1 MLYILYIQSK
11 IIFIMDSS
19 VKVPRFLVIKQYLEN
34 HINTGNWPAG
44 TRVPSENDLAET
56 FSVSRMTARRAL
68 AELDRQGMLL
78 RSPGSG
84 SFVKK
89 IDKKLPKIELVDV
102 VENLLAAGHYR
113 CRVLSMDAI
122 QSDSE
127 IASTMEIDIGENLFK
142 ATFVYSDNEQPRQLE
157 HLYVNSSLVP
167 AFMKQN
173 YKKISPSSY
182 IDWITGGCESDYQ
195 LNSVIASP
203 GERRELS
210 LTGEGDQA
218 CTKVTKRAQMEGN
231 VVSLSTAIN
240 PGHLYQLQSV
250 I

>member
-1 MLYILYIQSK
+1 MA
-11 IIFIMDSS
+11 IFIMDSS

-44 TRVPSENDLAET
+44 TRVPSENELAET

-68 AELDRQGMLL
+68 AELDRQGLLL

-89 IDKKLPKIELVDV
+89 IDKKRPKIELINVAED
-102 VENLLAAGHYR
+102 LLAAGLYR
-113 CRVLSMDAI
+113 CRVLSMDSI

-142 ATFVYSDNEQPRQLE
+142 AIFLYSDGEKPRQLE
-157 HLYVNSSLVP
+157 YLYVNPSFVP

-173 YKKISPSSY
+173 YEKISPSSY
-182 IDWITGGCESDYQ
+182 IDWITGGCEPEYQ

-203 GERRELS
+203 GERRELA

-218 CTKVTKRAQMEGN
+218 CTKVTTRARMSGDI
-231 VVSLSTAIN
+231 VSLSAAIN
-240 PGHLYQLQSV
+240 PAKCYQLQSV

>member
-1 MLYILYIQSK
+1 ME
-11 IIFIMDSS
+11 SS
-19 VKVPRFLVIKQYLEN
+19 VKVPRFIVIKQYLEN

-68 AELDRQGMLL
+68 AELDRQGLLL

-89 IDKKLPKIELVDV
+89 IDKKRPKIELVDV
-102 VENLLAAGHYR
+102 IEDLLAAGRYR

-127 IASTMEIDIGENLFK
+127 TASSMEIDIGENLFK
-142 ATFVYSDNEQPRQLE
+142 ATFLYLDVDKPCQLE

-167 AFMKQN
+167 AFIKQN
-173 YKKISPSSY
+173 YEKISPSSY
-182 IDWITGGCESDYQ
+182 IDWITGDCQSDYL

-203 GERRELS
+203 GERRELA
-210 LTGEGDQA
+210 LTGEDEQA
-218 CTKVTKRAQMEGN
+218 CTKLRRRIWMGGN
-231 VVSLSTAIN
+231 IVSLSVTIN